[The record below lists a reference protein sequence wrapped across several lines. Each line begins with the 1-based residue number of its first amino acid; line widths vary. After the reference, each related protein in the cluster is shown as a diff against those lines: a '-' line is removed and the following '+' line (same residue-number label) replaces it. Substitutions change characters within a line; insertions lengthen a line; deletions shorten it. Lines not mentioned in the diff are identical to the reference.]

1 MRKSRVRTLAG
12 TMLVVLLLGAQ
23 VVNGGAAA
31 AIPLLPGGPGLPV
44 TKLPHVNPAQLK
56 AGAPIWPWLVAA
68 AVEIVYITPL
78 VVDNVARSRLRP
90 SGRRHRKMFA
100 QDARRPSVSR

>member
-90 SGRRHRKMFA
+90 SGRRHK
-100 QDARRPSVSR
+100 RPLLHDSHSPSPTR